1 MAFRFRRSKKIAP
14 GVRINVSKKSIGLSV
29 GGKGFRHSINTSGR
43 RTTTAGI
50 PGTGMSYS
58 KSHSSRKGRKTNSS
72 QALSKNATDQSNE
85 TSQLVEEYEQH
96 IKALQHL
103 HLRVSEPINWKEKAS
118 EAPPFSIGEMG
129 PHETDARRDV
139 EQYKPSFFSRLL
151 KKEAKERAGL
161 EEKVDQA
168 VLEDKGNYAS
178 WLNRVNKAQ
187 TLASGGVEM
196 YQELLAETDLFIA
209 ANEYGAVVELVPID
223 RSEVLLKVLV
233 NDDVIPDETF
243 SLTKTGKLSRK
254 AQTKTNYY
262 HLYQQF
268 ICSLLLKAARDC
280 LHALPD
286 VTTVHCHV
294 EERRIDPTDGH
305 HKDIRLIEVT
315 FTRALMASK
324 RFEHIDAQAAVA
336 GYDPAW
342 KFLKTKG
349 FQPIR

>member
-29 GGKGFRHSINTSGR
+29 GGKGLRHSINTSGR

-72 QALSKNATDQSNE
+72 QALSKNASNQSNE
-85 TSQLVEEYEQH
+85 ASQLVEEYEQH
-96 IKALQHL
+96 IKALQEL

-118 EAPPFSIGEMG
+118 EAPPFSIGEIG

-151 KKEAKERAGL
+151 KKEAKEMAEL
-161 EEKVDQA
+161 EEK
-168 VLEDKGNYAS
+168 LEHAILKDKESYSA

-187 TLASGGVEM
+187 TLAAGGVEV
-196 YQELLAETDLFIA
+196 YKELLDETDLFQTA
-209 ANEYGAVVELVPID
+209 EEYGAAVELVPID
-223 RSEVLLKVLV
+223 RSEVIFTFLV
-233 NDDVIPDETF
+233 NDHVIPDETF
-243 SLTKTGKLSRK
+243 CLTKTGKLSRK

-294 EERRIDPTDGH
+294 EERRIDPADGH
-305 HKDIRLIEVT
+305 HKNSRLIEVT
-315 FTRALMASK
+315 FTRAQMESK

-342 KFLKTKG
+342 KFIKTKG